1 MTPADKRLVKAAKEA
16 VAFMNGTAD
25 LSKYRIHTPAEINA
39 RAIRA
44 KLKLTQAQ
52 FAKRFHLDLATLRD
66 WEQGRR
72 FPTGPASVLL
82 QVIAREP
89 EAVQRALG
97 KRKVPARAKREAQG
111 T

>member
-1 MTPADKRLVKAAKEA
+1 MAAKRNVTKTPRVEPD
-16 VAFMNGTAD
+16 AD
-25 LSKYRIHTPAEINA
+25 APLTDAEFERGYGAMLARRA
-39 RAIRA
+39 RAATGLSQRA
-44 KLKLTQAQ
+44 
-52 FAKRFHLDLATLRD
+52 FASRFGIPVGSLRD